1 MNNEIKVNTFENM
14 PKLREIEVETY
25 KDLSQLPM
33 YTITRSGKFYNKQE
47 QLVAVA
53 DIKDYALLF
62 PVTSAQK
69 SYIFI
74 EKCTINNKKGVGLY
88 LINTYVQNKNAFPYL
103 CREEPMYYI
112 TNDWEMYDSN
122 KHFIEPKERS
132 WKCSNISS
140 ISSLQD
146 IRFINLNTLD
156 PYSGK
161 KYPFGRLSPFSTKL
175 LKEQGFDLTV
185 LKTWWQIGQD
195 TIDYNEM
202 FPIASFLECIKHPN
216 KTKFALKTIQK
227 SNLLIYQEKF
237 QNTIREMIKS
247 HDALHIESDQD
258 NVYLLI
264 HHTQS
269 YWRNILLHVYDKK
282 TGNCECFISS
292 CQGKFTNDKTRYKYQ
307 TFKNFDSSDVKSFQ
321 QIINCIQE
329 HISELQ
335 EIHGLNYI
343 FNAMFPNSSFAEILS
358 SYDMKAIYR
367 KNNYYAGGYYNSN
380 STIGSLICQE
390 ILEPLFNPV
399 YYKDMTY
406 ESFIKHYGSRY
417 VNELIAARKLY
428 LSTDITNIHT
438 ASRIVECL
446 FDINSDV
453 QKTKMYEQC
462 YLSKKNYEDFV
473 KDATIFNKS
482 CVNTNVYNEILYY
495 LINILKGTMYSRYR
509 NSTDGYNY
517 GGWST
522 IETRSNTK
530 VLSKKQVAKK
540 YGKYIT
546 LAMFKNLILFSQT
559 SNHLSTQELVFNI
572 MTYYNIIVPDN
583 GFSDS
588 EIIRIL
594 NKISATNITQSAE
607 LYDYYKMKERIKLIP
622 IAFPTSKEDF
632 KNNNLS
638 YVCECVTKHFPQISV
653 SWLKEAILNTDI
665 KMKIHCLHDF
675 MSANYDTFKQIIGA
689 EQSKILNESYKSWKE
704 TLQKKFAWSNDKFTI
719 LVPEKVED
727 LSTEGKVLHHCVSS
741 YQEAFASKHTTILFF
756 RRNNNLSEPY
766 FTIELSQ
773 NGSINNKFSIRQ
785 VHGLYNS
792 NPSAEIVQALLQWAQ
807 DTGNVNETSIRSQY
821 AALCCR
827 G

>member
-25 KDLSQLPM
+25 KDLRQLPM
-33 YTITRSGKFYNKQE
+33 YTITQSGKSYNKQE
-47 QLVAVA
+47 QLVLE
-53 DIKDYALLF
+53 DFKDYALLF
-62 PVTSAQK
+62 PVTSAYK
-69 SYIFI
+69 RYIFI

-88 LINTYVQNKNAFPYL
+88 FIDTYVKNKKAFPYL
-103 CREEPMYYI
+103 CREEPKYYI
-112 TNDWEMYDSN
+112 TNDWEMYDSD
-122 KHFIEPKERS
+122 KKFIEPKRRS
-132 WKCSNISS
+132 WEIGGVTN
-140 ISSLQD
+140 LQD
-146 IRFINLNTLD
+146 MRFIGLNTLD
-156 PYSGK
+156 PYQYNN
-161 KYPFGRLSPFSTKL
+161 YPFGHLSPFSTKL

-185 LKTWWQIGQD
+185 LKNWWQIERN

-216 KTKFALKTIQK
+216 KTKWALKTIQK

-237 QNTIREMIKS
+237 QNTIKEMIES
-247 HDALHIESDQD
+247 NNALHIESDQD

-264 HHTQS
+264 YNTNS
-269 YWRNILLHVYDKK
+269 YWRNVLLHVYDKK

-292 CQGKFTNDKTRYKYQ
+292 CQGELTTDKTRDQYH
-307 TFKNFDSSDVKSFQ
+307 TFNNFAPSDVKSFQ
-321 QIINCIQE
+321 QIINCIQN
-329 HISELQ
+329 HIADIQ
-335 EIHGLNYI
+335 AINGLNYI
-343 FNAMFPNSSFAEILS
+343 FNAMFPNNSFAEILS
-358 SYDMKAIYR
+358 SYDIKAMYHQ
-367 KNNYYAGGYYNSN
+367 NNYYAGGYYNVN
-380 STIGSLICQE
+380 SSIGSLIYQE
-390 ILEPLFNPV
+390 ILEPLFNPL

-417 VNELIAARKLY
+417 VNDFIETRKLFC
-428 LSTDITNIHT
+428 STDITNIHT
-438 ASRIVECL
+438 ASQIAECL

-482 CVNTNVYNEILYY
+482 YGDINFYNDILYY
-495 LINILKGTMYSRYR
+495 LINILKGTMYSRYV
-509 NSTDGYNY
+509 NSAYDYNY
-517 GGWST
+517 GGWCT
-522 IETRSNTK
+522 TETRSNTK

-546 LAMFKNLILFSQT
+546 LAMFKNLILCSQ
-559 SNHLSTQELVFNI
+559 SSTRLTKQELVFNI
-572 MTYYNIIVPDN
+572 MQFYNIIVPEK

-594 NKISATNITQSAE
+594 NKISATNISQSVE
-607 LYDYYKMKERIKLIP
+607 LYDYYKMKEKIKLIP

-638 YVCECVTKHFPQISV
+638 YVCECVTKHLPQISV
-653 SWLKEAILNTDI
+653 YWLKEAMLKTDI
-665 KMKIHCLHDF
+665 KMKIHNLHQF
-675 MSANYDTFKQIIGA
+675 MLENYDTFKQIIGA
-689 EQSKILNESYKSWKE
+689 EQSKMLNESYKSWKE

-766 FTIELSQ
+766 FTIELSK

-785 VHGLYNS
+785 VHGLSNS

-807 DTGNVNETSIRSQY
+807 ETGNVDETSIHSQY
-821 AALCCR
+821 GALCCR

>member
-14 PKLREIEVETY
+14 PKLREIEIETY

-33 YTITRSGKFYNKQE
+33 YTITRAGKFYNKQE

-62 PVTSAQK
+62 FVTSAQK

-88 LINTYVQNKNAFPYL
+88 FINTYVNNKKAFPYL
-103 CREEPMYYI
+103 YREEPMYYI

-146 IRFINLNTLD
+146 IRFINLNALD
-156 PYSGK
+156 PYPDA

-264 HHTQS
+264 NNTQS

-292 CQGKFTNDKTRYKYQ
+292 CQGEFTNDKTRYKYQ
-307 TFKNFDSSDVKSFQ
+307 TFNNFDSSDVKSFQ

-329 HISELQ
+329 HISDIQ

-367 KNNYYAGGYYNSN
+367 KNNYYAGGYYNCN
-380 STIGSLICQE
+380 SSIGSLIYQE

-417 VNELIAARKLY
+417 VNELIETRKLY
-428 LSTDITNIHT
+428 CSTDITNTHT
-438 ASRIVECL
+438 ASRIAECL

-473 KDATIFNKS
+473 KDATIFDKS
-482 CVNTNVYNEILYY
+482 CVNTNFDKEILYY

-509 NSTDGYNY
+509 NSVFGYTY
-517 GGWST
+517 GGWCT

-546 LAMFKNLILFSQT
+546 LTMFKNLILFSQT

-572 MTYYNIIVPDN
+572 MTYYNIIVPEN

-594 NKISATNITQSAE
+594 TKISATNITQSAE

-653 SWLKEAILNTDI
+653 SWLKEAILTTDS

-689 EQSKILNESYKSWKE
+689 EQSKMLNESYKSWKE

-807 DTGNVNETSIRSQY
+807 DTGNVDETSIHSQY
-821 AALCCR
+821 GALCCR

>member
-62 PVTSAQK
+62 PVTSAYK

-88 LINTYVQNKNAFPYL
+88 LIHTYVKNKNAFPYL

-112 TNDWEMYDSN
+112 TNDWEMYDLN

-132 WKCSNISS
+132 WKFNDISS

-156 PYSGK
+156 SYQDD

-185 LKTWWQIGQD
+185 LKNWWQIRD

-237 QNTIREMIKS
+237 QNTIREMIES
-247 HDALHIESDQD
+247 NDALHIESDQD

-264 HHTQS
+264 YNKNS
-269 YWRNILLHVYDKK
+269 YWRNIILHVYDKK
-282 TGNCECFISS
+282 TGNCECFMSS
-292 CQGKFTNDKTRYKYQ
+292 SQGELTPDKSREKYS
-307 TFKNFDSSDVKSFQ
+307 TFNNFDYSDTKSFQ

-329 HISELQ
+329 HISDIK

-343 FNAMFPNSSFAEILS
+343 FNSMFPNNSFAEILS
-358 SYDMKAIYR
+358 SYNIKDSYSKDS
-367 KNNYYAGGYYNSN
+367 YYSYSYYDRDI
-380 STIGSLICQE
+380 TIGRLIYPE
-390 ILEPLFNPV
+390 ILEPLFNPL

-406 ESFIKHYGSRY
+406 ESFIKHYGSTY
-417 VNELIAARKLY
+417 VNEFIEKRKLFR
-428 LSTDITNIHT
+428 STNITNART
-438 ASRIVECL
+438 ASRITQLL
-446 FDINSDV
+446 FGTDCDI

-462 YLSKKNYEDFV
+462 YLSKKNYEDFI
-473 KDATIFNKS
+473 KDATIFDKS
-482 CVNTNVYNEILYY
+482 YVNFDFYNDILYY
-495 LINILKGTMYSRYR
+495 LINILKGKMTLTYYS
-509 NSTDGYNY
+509 SWCNY
-517 GGWST
+517 GHY
-522 IETRSNTK
+522 RFDSNVK
-530 VLSKKQVAKK
+530 ILSKKQVAKK

-546 LAMFKNLILFSQT
+546 LEMFKTFIFHQGNNGRLG
-559 SNHLSTQELVFNI
+559 TQQLVVNI
-572 MTYYNIIVPDN
+572 MRFYNFTIPEQ
-583 GFSDS
+583 GLSDS

-594 NKISATNITQSAE
+594 NKISATDIIKSYE
-607 LYDYYKMKERIKLIP
+607 LYDYYQMKEKIKLIP
-622 IAFPTSKEDF
+622 IDFPTAKEDF

-638 YVCECVTKHFPQISV
+638 YVYECVTKHLPQLSV
-653 SWLKEAILNTDI
+653 RWLKAAILTTDI

-675 MSANYDTFKQIIGA
+675 MSENYDTFKQMIGA
-689 EQSKILNESYKSWKE
+689 EKSKLLNESYKSWKE

-766 FTIELSQ
+766 FTIELAQ
-773 NGSINNKFSIRQ
+773 NGSIDNKFSIRQ
-785 VHGLYNS
+785 VHGSCNS
-792 NPSAEIVQALLQWAQ
+792 NPNAEIIQALLQWAAE
-807 DTGNVNETSIRSQY
+807 TGNVDETSIHSQY
-821 AALCCR
+821 GALCCR